1 MVLLRLW
8 QNGLLAARWQ
18 TGLGPQVIEAAMRG
32 LNETYLRVFE
42 FLIERSIDVQLRAF
56 LTHVI
61 YSVRSLRCDSE
72 EEVSLSLDIAS
83 YSDCKDFF
91 KYSREHEPQAR
102 LHF

>member
-8 QNGLLAARWQ
+8 QNGLLAAGWQ